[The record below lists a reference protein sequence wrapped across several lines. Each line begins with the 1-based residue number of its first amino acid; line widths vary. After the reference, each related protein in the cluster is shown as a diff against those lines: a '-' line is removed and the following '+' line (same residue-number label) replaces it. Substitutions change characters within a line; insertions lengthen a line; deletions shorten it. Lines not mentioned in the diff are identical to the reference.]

1 MRTGNCFF
9 VTMFCLTLALMSFA
23 QTAKNAARS
32 ITVVTEP
39 NAIVWLD
46 DILRGKTDAS
56 GNLTIKLVSAGA
68 HKIRVRAEGYKEA
81 SQNLLAAQQG
91 EVKIALVKTNDP
103 AELAFQE
110 AENLA
115 VVDREKA
122 VAAYRKAIG
131 LRPKYAEA
139 QLALA
144 RVLLAMNNTEGA
156 LAAVKDARKARPGY
170 AEASA
175 VEGRIYVSEGNEEK
189 AVPARHHRRQKFS
202 AGSAD
207 RVGAAL

>member
-1 MRTGNCFF
+1 MRIKICFSAAAL
-9 VTMFCLTLALMSFA
+9 CLALALTNFA
-23 QTAKNAARS
+23 QTTKNAARS

-39 NAIVWLD
+39 NATVWLD

-56 GNLTIKLVSAGA
+56 GNLTIKQISLGA
-68 HKIRVRAEGYKEA
+68 RKLRVRANGYKEA
-81 SQNLLAAQQG
+81 SQNLLAAQRG
-91 EVKIALVKTNDP
+91 DVKIALVKTTDP

-115 VVDREKA
+115 SVDREKA

-144 RVLLAMNNTEGA
+144 RVFFGDE
-156 LAAVKDARKARPGY
+156 
-170 AEASA
+170 
-175 VEGRIYVSEGNEEK
+175 
-189 AVPARHHRRQKFS
+189 
-202 AGSAD
+202 
-207 RVGAAL
+207 